1 LLEKRI
7 DLTFIKKDNLLY
19 IKLNVKL
26 AMHIA
31 CEYDLNFEHLRRDN
45 VEKGSLSDNLL
56 LSFKTALA
64 SNTNYAKPSLIKR

>member
-1 LLEKRI
+1 MLEKRI

-19 IKLNVKL
+19 KLNVK
-26 AMHIA
+26 ASHIA